1 MKLLI
6 STYACTPNRGSENGI
21 GWNWTTEA
29 RRLGH
34 EVWAM
39 VSPAHRGTI
48 EAASRNDEVSAGIHW
63 IFPEVKGWPLEP
75 ATEPKWER
83 TYNLIWQ
90 RVALRIARRLQDRVR
105 FDAIHHLTW
114 GGVRAPTFLGSLG
127 PPLIVGPT
135 GGGETSPLPLRDGF
149 NLRGRVLET
158 LRDLSN
164 STLSIN
170 PIVRGGFDD
179 AAVIFAKTADT
190 RNLLGSR
197 LREKT
202 IIFGELGIREAQI
215 ASPRVRRQT
224 PPRLLYAGRLLY
236 WKGVH
241 IAVQAFA
248 ELLTKVPDARFT
260 IVGSGPEESR
270 LKADAHA
277 LKISDN
283 IDFISWLPQNELF
296 ELYGSHDLLLF
307 PSLHDSSGGVVLEA
321 LCHGMPVVCLDL
333 GGPKDIVTPDSG
345 IVIKTTALN
354 TAQVASS
361 IANEIYKALSSPTT
375 LTDLSRGAVSRA
387 SDFILPNRV
396 AKFYQEASRFIEAFD
411 ATRSRPPRV
420 EGGAS
425 ISVS

>member
-6 STYACTPNRGSENGI
+6 SAYACTPNHGSEHGI
-21 GWNWTTEA
+21 GWNWSTEA

-34 EVWAM
+34 DVWAL
-39 VSPAHRGTI
+39 VSPAHRDAI
-48 EAASRNDEVSAGIHW
+48 EAASRNDEVAAGIHW
-63 IFPEVKGWPLEP
+63 VFPEVKGWPLEP

-83 TYNLIWQ
+83 TYNLLWQ
-90 RVALRIARRLQDRVR
+90 RAALRVARRLQDGVR

-135 GGGETSPLPLRDGF
+135 GGGETSPVSLRDGF
-149 NLRGRVLET
+149 SLRGRVLET

-164 STLSIN
+164 STLSVN
-170 PIVRGGFDD
+170 PIVRGGLED

-190 RNLLGSR
+190 KNLLGSH
-197 LREKT
+197 LRDKT
-202 IIFGELGIREAQI
+202 IVFGELGIRKAQI
-215 ASPRVRRQT
+215 ASPRVQRKT
-224 PPRLLYAGRLLY
+224 PPQLLYAGRLLY

-248 ELLTKVPDARFT
+248 ELVAKIPDARFT
-260 IVGSGPEESR
+260 IVGRGPEEAR
-270 LKADAHA
+270 LKADAQA
-277 LKISDN
+277 RKVSDN
-283 IDFISWLPQNELF
+283 IDFISWLPQNKLF
-296 ELYGSHDLLLF
+296 ELYESHDLLLF

-333 GGPKDIVTPDSG
+333 GGPKEIVTPNSG
-345 IVIKTTALN
+345 IVIKTTGLN
-354 TAQVASS
+354 TAQLASS
-361 IANEIYKALSSPTT
+361 IADEIYKALASPTT

-387 SDFILPNRV
+387 TDFILPNRV
-396 AKFYQEASRFIEAFD
+396 ARFYQEASRFIEGGNGI
-411 ATRSRPPRV
+411 RSRPHGV
-420 EGGAS
+420 EGGAP